1 MTMGLLDAPDQSG
14 IIFDLDGTLVDTLA
28 DLTQAVNHAVRESCA
43 VPWTQDQV
51 RPMLG
56 EGLTA
61 LIALASGMGGGAGVG
76 RMVEAFRDYYSDH
89 LLDETHLYPGVAAL
103 LEKISA
109 RRVSLAVLSN
119 KPDDFVVRIVESL
132 LGGVPFVCVRGMTE
146 SAPPKPDPTSAL
158 AICEAMALPVDRV
171 VFVGD
176 SVIDLETARRCGMRS
191 VAATWGYCE
200 REALIAARPDAV
212 IDHPAQLL
220 TLDLSHIDR

>member
-1 MTMGLLDAPDQSG
+1 MGLLEKPDQAG
-14 IIFDLDGTLVDTLA
+14 VIFDLDGTLVDTLA
-28 DLTQAVNHAVRESCA
+28 DLTCAVNHAVRDG
-43 VPWTQDQV
+43 VRHPWTQEQV

-56 EGLTA
+56 EGLSV
-61 LIALASGMGGGAGVG
+61 LIALASGMEAGARLG
-76 RMVEAFRDYYSDH
+76 RMVELFRGYYSDH
-89 LLDETHLYPGVAAL
+89 LLDETRLYPGVSTL
-103 LEKISA
+103 LEQLVA
-109 RRVSLAVLSN
+109 RRVRLAVLSN
-119 KPDDFVVRIVESL
+119 KPDDFTRRIVESL

-158 AICEAMALPVDRV
+158 AIGDRMGLPAGRV

-220 TLDLSHIDR
+220 TPDLLHIDV

>member
-1 MTMGLLDAPDQSG
+1 MGLLDAPDQSG

-28 DLTQAVNHAVRESCA
+28 DLTQAVNHAVEESCA
-43 VPWTQDQV
+43 APWTQDQI

-56 EGLTA
+56 EGLSA
-61 LIALASGMGGGAGVG
+61 LIALASGMEPGDRLE
-76 RMVEAFRDYYSDH
+76 RMIELFRGYYPDH
-89 LLDETHLYPGVAAL
+89 LLDETRLYPGVSTL
-103 LEKISA
+103 LKQLAA
-109 RRVSLAVLSN
+109 RRVRLAVLSN
-119 KPDDFVVRIVESL
+119 KPDDFTRRIVESL

-158 AICEAMALPVDRV
+158 VICEAMALPVDRD

-220 TLDLSHIDR
+220 ALDLSHIDR